1 MKKNVKNRKKLRL
14 YPENKKML
22 DKIQMKGLMKYGAE
36 AGRQK
41 NQLTRI
47 ITFKTFPV

>member
-1 MKKNVKNRKKLRL
+1 MLKTEKSWGG

-36 AGRQK
+36 AGREK